1 VALLGQVKLRL
12 MLMGVAKD
20 SAKDS
25 AKDRA
30 KKDTSFTYH
39 L

>member
-1 VALLGQVKLRL
+1 

-20 SAKDS
+20 SAKD
-25 AKDRA
+25 RA
-30 KKDTSFTYH
+30 KKGTSFTYH